1 MANIPQRIYHLPSP
15 RLAALYLPI
24 RSSFSRR
31 SFHFSFYL
39 SLSLS
44 LGRAYGHCIF
54 IEIQAGFISSYS
66 HVSRYSPLLSYTQ
79 LINLYRVL
87 GFAFGSSLAR
97 REEGLEIKPVFGISE
112 AVCSVYRDTRS
123 KWIVVFSR
131 SLNGL
136 NGHLKIVRLKARVIV
151 EEKLIVEAFRFH
163 GIATK

>member
-1 MANIPQRIYHLPSP
+1 M
-15 RLAALYLPI
+15 
-24 RSSFSRR
+24 
-31 SFHFSFYL
+31 
-39 SLSLS
+39 
-44 LGRAYGHCIF
+44 
-54 IEIQAGFISSYS
+54 
-66 HVSRYSPLLSYTQ
+66 
-79 LINLYRVL
+79 L